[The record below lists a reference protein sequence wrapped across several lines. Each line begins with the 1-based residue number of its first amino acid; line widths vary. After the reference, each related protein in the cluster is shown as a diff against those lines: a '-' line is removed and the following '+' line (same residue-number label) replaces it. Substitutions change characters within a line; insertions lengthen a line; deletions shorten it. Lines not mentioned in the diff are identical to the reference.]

1 MKKIFSI
8 ITALCVSALFGC
20 VTASAQSTVPKNP
33 DALILNKWVEKQSD
47 GSYKLYLDS
56 YVTGSSIQTVS
67 TESKP
72 CDVILVLD
80 NSGSMNSK
88 IKATE
93 IRTDVPIGTKL
104 EIGQEYVAKINGV
117 EYYIKGFSVETYTE
131 LPSADYSYDKV
142 NNGKYYYKRTEKG
155 KDYYY
160 RVSGEKEKGKS
171 NYFLITDRNGNDKYI
186 KKGGGL
192 GKQKDAASSKSSS
205 GTIWT
210 GILYQK
216 SSNEYRYVYGETTP
230 STEND
235 GDVLFSGSSN
245 IVYGTTS
252 IPGLTDLQVIS
263 TSSSSRTRLSALK
276 DGVHSFLDI
285 LEANAASSG
294 VEHRIAITVFGGDD
308 DNHSILSD
316 FSTDY
321 YSLGNLV
328 NTLNYDSGGTP
339 AHKAMEDALEV
350 MAKAREN
357 TNHVVVF
364 FTDGSPNGDGL
375 TQNEVARQTINSA
388 YTLKNTYKATVYS
401 IGLFG
406 SEPDSFKNYYLN
418 NVSSNYNNHLETF
431 VAGSPGNEAPH
442 DKYQFSDG
450 ADLSAIFEAIA
461 HTTET
466 GGSTIT
472 LGEESTV
479 VDVLTPDFALPAG
492 ADKDDIEVY
501 TIPVAG
507 ENTGDDKAWN
517 PFLFDES
524 NKKVFT
530 ADITLS
536 QTADGNDKI
545 DVTNFDFSKADVWNA
560 DKSAITTYG
569 NWVGKRTYGG
579 HDYIKGNKLRV
590 VIPIVLRDDH
600 VGGYADETNMP
611 ESGIYKDDEPI
622 GRYPIP
628 TIDLPAILI
637 VKQGLKKGESAVFKV
652 ERGIDEG
659 GVFKPYAS
667 TNPNYLVYNVVL
679 TGDDDDTTDWEYVII
694 KDLKQVKISASG
706 EPDEYDYFNITETGW
721 SWTYTTDTTH
731 ANHIK
736 HHLDEANAHMIEAK
750 YGIPTTET
758 RSKMVVFEFVNT
770 DIENVPDH
778 AESIVT
784 NDFSK
789 TGTGAVKTVNSKP
802 QPGASN

>member
-1 MKKIFSI
+1 MKKIFYF

-33 DALILNKWVEKQSD
+33 DGLILNKWVEKQSD

-67 TESKP
+67 TESKA
-72 CDVILVLD
+72 CDVVLVLD
-80 NSGSMNSK
+80 NSGSMNSTL
-88 IKATE
+88 KADE
-93 IRTDVPIGTKL
+93 KRVDVPVGTELSLSKD
-104 EIGQEYVAKINGV
+104 YVATINGK
-117 EYYIKGFSVETYTE
+117 EYYVKGFKLDYVPVKKGYSFNDVSGSTYYYK
-131 LPSADYSYDKV
+131 SS
-142 NNGKYYYKRTEKG
+142 GKYYKVEGAGKGPYYLKVPDADNKQKIYITE
-155 KDYYY
+155 
-160 RVSGEKEKGKS
+160 S
-171 NYFLITDRNGNDKYI
+171 
-186 KKGGGL
+186 GGL
-192 GKQKDAASSKSSS
+192 HKQNKAASSNSAD
-205 GTIWT
+205 GIIWT
-210 GILYQK
+210 GVLYKNSTQYYYVFGDTVP
-216 SSNEYRYVYGETTP
+216 SNEADGE
-230 STEND
+230 E
-235 GDVLFSGSSN
+235 LYSGTSN
-245 IVYGTTS
+245 IVYGTTV
-252 IPGLTDLQVIS
+252 IPGLTNLQEVTRSS
-263 TSSSSRTRLSALK
+263 TTRTRLSALK

-294 VEHRIAITVFGGDD
+294 VEHRIAITIFGGDN
-308 DNHSILSD
+308 DNHSILST
-316 FSTDY
+316 FSSN
-321 YSLGNLV
+321 YSTLGSLITN
-328 NTLNYDSGGTP
+328 LNYDSGGTP
-339 AHKAMEDALEV
+339 AHKAMEDAVTV
-350 MAKAREN
+350 MAGARSVDVAN
-357 TNHVVVF
+357 RVVVF
-364 FTDGSPNGDGL
+364 FTDGSPNGHDDDGGSL
-375 TQNEVARQTINSA
+375 SQNEGARQAINSA
-388 YTLKNTYKATVYS
+388 YTLKNTYNATVFS

-406 SEPDSFKNYYLN
+406 SAPTSFQNYYLN

-472 LGEESTV
+472 LGEESAV

-492 ADKDDIEVY
+492 ADADDIEVF

-524 NKKVFT
+524 NKKAFT

-667 TNPNYLVYNVVL
+667 TDPNYLVYNVVL
-679 TGDDDDTTDWEYVII
+679 TGDDNRNNWEYVII

-721 SWTYTTDTTH
+721 SWTYTTDATH
-731 ANHIK
+731 ANHIG
-736 HHLDEANAHMIEAK
+736 HHLDEANAHMVEAK

-770 DIENVPDH
+770 DIESVPDH

-784 NDFSK
+784 NDFST
-789 TGTGAVKTVNSKP
+789 TGTGETLNSKP
-802 QPGASN
+802 QPSTSK